1 MKPIYKPTRKT
12 MPKLT
17 KNGTIAR
24 EAPEMF
30 RIPKDKPKLKAAYD
44 KACKKSSKTAVIIHS
59 LEKSLMK

>member
-1 MKPIYKPTRKT
+1 MSQQKQER
-12 MPKLT
+12 KLT

-30 RIPKDKPKLKAAYD
+30 RIPKDKPKLKVAYD

>member
-1 MKPIYKPTRKT
+1 